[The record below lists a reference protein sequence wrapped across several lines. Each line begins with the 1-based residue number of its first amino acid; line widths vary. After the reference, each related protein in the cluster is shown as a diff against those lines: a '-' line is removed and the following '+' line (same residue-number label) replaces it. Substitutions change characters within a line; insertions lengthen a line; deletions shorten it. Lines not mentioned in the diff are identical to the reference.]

1 MYCDMLRDPIEEKYV
16 VKSEKKMS
24 YISNLTTKVVGS
36 SFTTEQ
42 MKEKTSSIISSEMD
56 TQLDNLGVKNRF
68 FANLGEQSI
77 TESCKIIAKEAL
89 GDHKINNIVVA
100 SEISDYQSPG
110 IAPLLV
116 NTIGDSFVNL
126 FNLQGTACSTMPK
139 ALKLCENLEGNTLV
153 VISGITSPIYQGVL
167 EKLIKKNVE
176 VEQKTPE
183 WVALM
188 FSFLMGDGLSSFIHS
203 NSAPNNN
210 DGFCFK
216 HLGQVTNIKED
227 DFSNVYI
234 DNQLFPH
241 AKKGILKTPLTYADA
256 LMKKLKI
263 DNLADYDKIIL
274 HTGSRTIIDSFK
286 ERYNLDESQVK
297 ASRYV
302 LENYGN
308 MTGCSLPFVLQ
319 HTEKFERALM
329 IGISMGVS
337 VDMVEVFPT
346 Q

>member
-1 MYCDMLRDPIEEKYV
+1 MLRELIREKYV
-16 VKSEKKMS
+16 VKSEKKMN
-24 YISNLTTKVVGS
+24 YISNLSTKVVGS

-42 MKEKTSSIISSEMD
+42 MKEKASSIISSDIEN
-56 TQLDNLGVKNRF
+56 QLDNLGVKNRF
-68 FANLGEQSI
+68 FAKIGEESI
-77 TESCKIIAKEAL
+77 TEYCKIIAKEAL
-89 GDHKINNIVVA
+89 GDHKVNNIVVA

-116 NTIGDSFVNL
+116 NTIGDNFVNL

-139 ALKLCENLEGNTLV
+139 ALKLCENLEGDTLV

-167 EKLIKKNVE
+167 EKLINKNVKI
-176 VEQKTPE
+176 EQRSPE
-183 WVALM
+183 WVAVM
-188 FSFLMGDGLSSFIHS
+188 FSFLIGDGISSFIHS

-210 DGFCFK
+210 DGYSFK
-216 HLGQVTNIKED
+216 HLGQITNLEED
-227 DFSNVYI
+227 HHLNVYI
-234 DNQLFPH
+234 DNQLIPH
-241 AKKGILKTPLTYADA
+241 AKKNILELPLTYTDA
-256 LMKKLKI
+256 LMNKLKI

-274 HTGSRTIIDSFK
+274 HTGSRKIIDSFK

-302 LENYGN
+302 LEKYGN

-346 Q
+346 P